1 MGVILRKAPVGS
13 AVRVRQFSRQRYG
26 VPTGGPFDEI
36 SAALCNALM
45 GNEEGAPVFEASY
58 GMVEL
63 EADSEGA
70 VFSVLGASV
79 VGAAQQ
85 SGAGLLALEPGER
98 IRLMPFG
105 EFFRFYLALSGG
117 VEQRGETLRATAG
130 ACLSESANLA
140 TPQLLS
146 ERSSARG
153 FVPDRLTGVV
163 EVDSNRVGVRIKL
176 DQPLKQLPEQPGR
189 SLPVGFGTIQAP
201 ASDSLVVLGPDCG
214 TLGGYPV
221 LGYLD
226 LRSRSKMAHW
236 APGLQVQIEPIG
248 E

>member
-13 AVRVRQFSRQRYG
+13 AVRVRQFGRQKYG

-58 GMVEL
+58 GLVEL

-70 VFSVLGASV
+70 LFSVLGASV
-79 VGAAQQ
+79 VGATEQ
-85 SGAGLLALEPGER
+85 SGAGLLALEPGETV
-98 IRLMPFG
+98 RLMPCG
-105 EFFRFYLALSGG
+105 EYFRFYLALPGG
-117 VEQRGETLRATAG
+117 VEKRSETLRAKG
-130 ACLSESANLA
+130 GPSLLESTNLVI
-140 TPQLLS
+140 PQLLS
-146 ERSSARG
+146 DRASARG
-153 FVPDRLTGVV
+153 FVLDRLTGVV

-176 DQPLKQLPEQPGR
+176 DQPLRQLPEQLKR
-189 SLPVGFGTIQAP
+189 SLPVGFGTIQVP
-201 ASDSLVVLGPDCG
+201 AGDSLVVLGPDCG

-221 LGYLD
+221 LGYFD

-236 APGLQVQIEPIG
+236 APGLRVQIEPSG